1 MLADACAA
9 RFANG
14 GAFVAIGRS
23 ITQFKP
29 TNHKIEVVSAQP
41 ITRAAGDP
49 GTSKGLS
56 HTWLALRHRNFRLF
70 FGGQSVSLIGT
81 WMTRVAMLWL
91 VYRLTGS
98 ALLLGTVGFVGQ
110 IPALFLAPLAGV
122 VVDRMD
128 RRKVMIVTQILAM
141 LQSLALA
148 VLTLARVINIY
159 EVMALAFLQGCTT
172 AFDTPARQ
180 ALMVRLVETREE
192 LSNAIALNAAM
203 TDSTRLIGPSIAG
216 LLIAAT
222 NEGVCFLIDGI
233 SFIAV
238 IVSLFRMRIK
248 PVESAPARDDMMT
261 QLREGWTYVTGSLP
275 LRNILLLF
283 ALVSLMGWPFMALM
297 PVFAAQVLHGG
308 PHTMGFLTGA
318 VGFGAFLAAI
328 SMVLRRTVRGL
339 EIWLPR
345 SAILF
350 GIGLICFGF
359 SHWQWSSLLFMV
371 VTGFGMIKGLVSSN
385 TIMQTLTDDRMRGR
399 VMSYYT
405 LAMLGMAPFGNLLTG
420 VVANAIGAPR
430 TVMISGALC
439 IAGGLWFFSQLG
451 KIRADM
457 RPIYQRHGI
466 LPAADAAQEL
476 GTEI

>member
-1 MLADACAA
+1 M
-9 RFANG
+9 
-14 GAFVAIGRS
+14 
-23 ITQFKP
+23 
-29 TNHKIEVVSAQP
+29 SAQP
-41 ITRAAGDP
+41 ITRAAGDS
-49 GTSKGLS
+49 GSSKGLS

-81 WMTRVAMLWL
+81 WMTRVAILWL

-172 AFDTPARQ
+172 AFDSPARQ

-192 LSNAIALNAAM
+192 LTNAIALNAAM

-222 NEGVCFLIDGI
+222 NEGMCFLVDGI

-248 PVESAPARDDMMT
+248 PVESAPAKAGMMT

-283 ALVSLMGWPFMALM
+283 AVVSLMGWPFMTLM

-318 VGFGAFLAAI
+318 VGFGAFLAAM
-328 SMVLRRTVRGL
+328 SMVLRRTMRGL
-339 EIWLPR
+339 EIWLPQ
-345 SAILF
+345 SAFLF
-350 GIGLICFGF
+350 GIGLIFFGF
-359 SHWQWSSLLFMV
+359 SHWQWLSILLMV

-385 TIMQTLTDDRMRGR
+385 TILQTLTDDQMRGR

-405 LAMLGMAPFGNLLTG
+405 LAMLGMAPFGTLLTG

-430 TVMISGALC
+430 TVMISGVLC

-457 RPIYQRHGI
+457 QPIYQQKGI
-466 LPAADAAQEL
+466 APSVDAEQEL
-476 GTEI
+476 GAEV